1 MLLFFVRSAMTDW
14 SGMLLYYKL
23 EASDHLYG
31 AYKAMQAAGEEIP
44 QDVELFIQQEVMHLL
59 KPQQ

>member
-1 MLLFFVRSAMTDW
+1 MLLFFIRSAMSDW
-14 SGMLLYYKL
+14 TSMLLYYKL

-44 QDVELFIQQEVMHLL
+44 QDVELFIQQEVLHLIE
-59 KPQQ
+59 PRP